1 MGTDT
6 DNEGL
11 GVISVRDMATQ
22 EDTNNGDTRQGQNM
36 SRLHRKISQKLK
48 RAETRWWCS
57 SGARCEDSGGLEL
70 HRHPFNNDLDK
81 CREVVEMGIPLR
93 LSHRRWGHSKYL
105 TGDESSTSSVVLF
118 LSKWTVR
125 I

>member
-1 MGTDT
+1 MADIEYSNTDRIFETLRAHMETDT

-11 GVISVRDMATQ
+11 GASSVRAMAAQ

-36 SRLHRKISQKLK
+36 SRLHRQISQKRRSCSTQR

-70 HRHPFNNDLDK
+70 HRHPFNNDLDT

-93 LSHRRWGHSKYL
+93 LSHRR
-105 TGDESSTSSVVLF
+105 
-118 LSKWTVR
+118 
-125 I
+125 

>member
-1 MGTDT
+1 MMETDT

-11 GVISVRDMATQ
+11 GASSVRDMAAQ

-36 SRLHRKISQKLK
+36 SRLHRQISQKRSSTVL

-57 SGARCEDSGGLEL
+57 SGAGCEDSGGLEL
-70 HRHPFNNDLDK
+70 HGHPFNNDLRK

-93 LSHRRWGHSKYL
+93 LSHRR
-105 TGDESSTSSVVLF
+105 
-118 LSKWTVR
+118 
-125 I
+125 